1 MGASE
6 SDGSPIWA
14 SLARGGFL
22 DTFPLVLL
30 IRGASSE
37 SDSAAVADVMTVF
50 RRLLCRRYQP
60 LIMEN
65 GDMVDA
71 VHTSGLSSSSLV
83 SASA

>member
-1 MGASE
+1 
-6 SDGSPIWA
+6 
-14 SLARGGFL
+14 L
-22 DTFPLVLL
+22 DAFPLVLL

-37 SDSAAVADVMTVF
+37 SDSTAVADVMAVF
-50 RRLLCRRYQP
+50 RRLLCRSCQA

-71 VHTSGLSSSSLV
+71 IHTSGLSSSSLV